1 MSQAPAM
8 ARKGPPFPQHPSSC
22 QPWWGVLE
30 GCQRFLPNPQASG
43 IPICLGCSTQLLFA
57 RGLGGASP
65 HHAPCSAPLQLRRM
79 QEMLQKIQKQ
89 MKDSH

>member
-1 MSQAPAM
+1 M
-8 ARKGPPFPQHPSSC
+8 
-22 QPWWGVLE
+22 
-30 GCQRFLPNPQASG
+30 
-43 IPICLGCSTQLLFA
+43 FA

-65 HHAPCSAPLQLRRM
+65 HHALCSAPFQLRRM